1 MKGKA
6 IIGIS
11 MAAIMIVS
19 VLAATVPM
27 VGAASRGDNFNY
39 ILKMQPAQKVLIEQ
53 NLQFVGFTG
62 TVTVSRLVSG
72 DVKNVYTTDADDRI
86 YNVNWPTSGAYYVAY
101 NTADQAQLLVEEPV
115 MPLELKVGTKEVST
129 IALGTKLTIDTG
141 GMNLFPEDQVD
152 LVINGP
158 EGQIKYDV
166 VNYQKFTDITV
177 AALNNK
183 YGASNLETA
192 GWTIGAYTFKVKT
205 DDVQACG
212 LKTESVVKP
221 LGATV
226 K

>member
-1 MKGKA
+1 MGTKMKGKA

-101 NTADQAQLLVEEPV
+101 NNCRPSPAFSGRAGYAIRTQSRYKGGIDHRFGNKTYNRYRWN
-115 MPLELKVGTKEVST
+115 ELIS
-129 IALGTKLTIDTG
+129 
-141 GMNLFPEDQVD
+141 
-152 LVINGP
+152 
-158 EGQIKYDV
+158 
-166 VNYQKFTDITV
+166 
-177 AALNNK
+177 
-183 YGASNLETA
+183 
-192 GWTIGAYTFKVKT
+192 
-205 DDVQACG
+205 
-212 LKTESVVKP
+212 
-221 LGATV
+221 
-226 K
+226 